1 MSDTI
6 ANQQSYPNTAIK
18 SRMWLSVSKT
28 GGVVLCDN
36 RSFWKLQWQRL
47 PPVSGNWHGSMPLQP
62 GDVVVADSAYGTYVD
77 LALVHS
83 ANADAVFRKHHASL

>member
-1 MSDTI
+1 VKAYDGTTVLMSDTI

-36 RSFWKLQWQRL
+36 RTVWKLQWQRL
-47 PPVSGNWHGSMPLQP
+47 PPVSGNWHGNSMPRSNQ
-62 GDVVVADSAYGTYVD
+62 AM
-77 LALVHS
+77 
-83 ANADAVFRKHHASL
+83 SL